1 VLDRLNKDPSS
12 ALVELKT
19 VNADQAGWQTLYEQ
33 EYPRLLRAL
42 MAIAGDE
49 GAAEDAVQEAF
60 VRGYKQGLATLER
73 PGAWLLVVATRVLF
87 RDGRRRLSDVAVETV
102 PAPRDEIDFAIER
115 ADLLVALRQLP
126 ERQRAVVVARYYYE
140 LSYEEIAKAFAIR
153 TGTVGATLSQ
163 ALGRLRA
170 AQAARQLVRGA
181 LRP

>member
-1 VLDRLNKDPSS
+1 MS
-12 ALVELKT
+12 ADAWE
-19 VNADQAGWQTLYEQ
+19 GLYEQ

-42 MAIAGDE
+42 TAIAGDE

-60 VRGYKQGLATLER
+60 VRAFKQGLASLDR

-87 RDGRRRLSDVAVETV
+87 RDRRRRVTDVAVETLG
-102 PAPRDEIDFAIER
+102 AARNDIDFAIER
-115 ADLLVALRQLP
+115 ADLLAALRTLP
-126 ERQRAVVVARYYYE
+126 ERQRAVVVARYYYD

-163 ALGRLRA
+163 ALARLRA
-170 AQAARQLVRGA
+170 AHGARQLVRGA